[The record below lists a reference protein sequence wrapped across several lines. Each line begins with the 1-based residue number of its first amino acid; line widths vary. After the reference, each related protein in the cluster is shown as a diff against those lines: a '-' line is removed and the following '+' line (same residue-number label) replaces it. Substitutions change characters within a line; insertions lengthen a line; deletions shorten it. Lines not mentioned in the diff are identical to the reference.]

1 MDYLLKDV
9 TITANYHFGKD
20 YTSSVIFEFFVRMHE
35 DIETRLKVC
44 TKDHGFS
51 WENNSTRNKRADMI
65 AFFSVLYPSSFPAAI
80 EWFRGNLPD
89 KPASPMA
96 PFSPR

>member
-65 AFFSVLYPSSFPAAI
+65 AFFFSALSFV
-80 EWFRGNLPD
+80 
-89 KPASPMA
+89 
-96 PFSPR
+96 FSRRDRMVSW